1 MIKPVVRDVL
11 TLAKVARAQRLLE
24 SKRVDG
30 YLVCE
35 PWIKSK
41 NRAVYL
47 WFVYMYVEV
56 EKDTFIY
63 FGAGDDVRQ
72 MFGFHTSFLAFFV
85 ALLT

>member
-11 TLAKVARAQRLLE
+11 PLSKVARAQGLLE

-47 WFVYMYVEV
+47 
-56 EKDTFIY
+56 
-63 FGAGDDVRQ
+63 
-72 MFGFHTSFLAFFV
+72 
-85 ALLT
+85 